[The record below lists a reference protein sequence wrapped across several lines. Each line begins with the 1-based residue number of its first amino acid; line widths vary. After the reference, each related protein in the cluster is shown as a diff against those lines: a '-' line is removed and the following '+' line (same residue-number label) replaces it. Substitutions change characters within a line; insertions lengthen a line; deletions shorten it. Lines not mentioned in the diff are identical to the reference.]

1 MGSSLAAAE
10 VPNVHHEIRICWQ
23 WASDKC
29 GRLEILSF
37 HNVQHPSAFAL
48 NFMKTSCQGKET
60 MRVPCNL
67 YELWCHFL
75 HQLTCPISVVPSAL
89 AEVPWSGCRFHV
101 TSFIFLPMESAI
113 PHVLV
118 FLPLGNNVTCTSP
131 PVSASAGPS
140 ISPMFLLCATLH
152 EHHCFDW
159 ILLCCGC
166 VSADCPR
173 CVKKAVWP
181 LFQRWTAMFAIAYVD
196 FVMDWHPQVL
206 RLILD
211 LTPVT

>member
-1 MGSSLAAAE
+1 MQ
-10 VPNVHHEIRICWQ
+10 VQCNVY
-23 WASDKC
+23 
-29 GRLEILSF
+29 G
-37 HNVQHPSAFAL
+37 
-48 NFMKTSCQGKET
+48 
-60 MRVPCNL
+60 
-67 YELWCHFL
+67 LWCHVL
-75 HQLTCPISVVPSAL
+75 NQHPCSISVFPSASG
-89 AEVPWSGCRFHV
+89 EVLWSGCRFHAM
-101 TSFIFLPMESAI
+101 SCIFLPMQVAV
-113 PHVLV
+113 PRVLV
-118 FLPLGNNVTCTSP
+118 FLTLGNNVTCTSP

-152 EHHCFDW
+152 AHHRFDW

-166 VSADCPR
+166 VSADSPR